1 MKKALALILCIV
13 FTFSLCG
20 CKDKEDKGKGG
31 IDVEYYANLGQIP
44 ENDIPL
50 GTSRDE
56 LLSALDKRG
65 LEAEKNGE
73 HYGYSEIEGDKN
85 VLVEEGP
92 YDYYYKKADP
102 KKAVAY
108 IVAYGDAFGF
118 KTGDIIV
125 EVEESLEKYDVV
137 KEKANEKNAFFH
149 FGDYEKAQILKITF
163 KKNTVLFLFED
174 NALCATAIYSNDF

>member
-1 MKKALALILCIV
+1 MKKLLALILCIA

-20 CKDKEDKGKGG
+20 CKEKGG
-31 IDVEYYANLGQIP
+31 NGKDGIDIEYYVNLGQIP

-56 LLSALDKRG
+56 LISALDKRG
-65 LEAEKNGE
+65 IEAEKNGE
-73 HYGYSEIEGDKN
+73 HYGYNEIEGDEN

-102 KKAVAY
+102 KKAIAY
-108 IVAYGDAFGF
+108 IVAYGEAFGF
-118 KTGDIIV
+118 KTGDVIV
-125 EVEESLEKYDVV
+125 EVENSLKKYGVV
-137 KEKANEKNAFFH
+137 KEKANERNAFFH
-149 FGDYEKAQILKITF
+149 FGDYAKSQILKITF
-163 KKNTVLFLFED
+163 DENTVLFLFED